1 MHRTKRPIAVWATT
15 IVAVLFGL
23 LTIKSG
29 GAVLL
34 FDGAAR
40 QAAGNYVP
48 FVLWFNF
55 IAGFFYL
62 LAGVGLWQ
70 RRHWA
75 VALASAIAAATLA
88 VFAALG
94 LHILNQGAYEMRTV
108 IAMALRGGVWSAIAL
123 TAWWLWRTG
132 GTGQPLHHRP
142 SSE

>member
-1 MHRTKRPIAVWATT
+1 MNSNKRPIAVWITAL
-15 IVAVLFGL
+15 VAIAFGT

-40 QAAGNYVP
+40 QAAGDYVP

-62 LAGVGLWQ
+62 IAGVGLWQ
-70 RRHWA
+70 RRRWA

-108 IAMALRGGVWSAIAL
+108 IAMALRCGVWSAIAL
-123 TAWWLWRTG
+123 TAWWQWRTG
-132 GTGQPLHHRP
+132 GNGQPLHHRP